1 MTVTQSAAEHHADA
15 AMHHGQAASFH
26 RSASRH
32 YQVGKD
38 YAHAAHQAL
47 SAHGHALRAS
57 EHGQAARE
65 LYAAQEGS
73 PLPRYLTRAS
83 VQPVSTALSAPA
95 VLDGPA
101 HHAAAAAHHEAA
113 RRHHAQ
119 AGTWCARSVPWRSG
133 GVVLSGTRQSCFRR
147 IGVSLPSAGWR
158 YALPPCLSPEFNN
171 ARYFNSH

>member
-57 EHGQAARE
+57 AQGQAARE

-83 VQPVSTALSAPA
+83 DQPVSTALSAPA
-95 VLDGPA
+95 MLDGPA

-119 AGTWCARSVPWRSG
+119 AGTHADAEHFVRAYHE
-133 GVVLSGTRQSCFRR
+133 TK
-147 IGVSLPSAGWR
+147 
-158 YALPPCLSPEFNN
+158 YAL
-171 ARYFNSH
+171 SHGAHGLFHGDQAALYYLEHGNHAFAELV